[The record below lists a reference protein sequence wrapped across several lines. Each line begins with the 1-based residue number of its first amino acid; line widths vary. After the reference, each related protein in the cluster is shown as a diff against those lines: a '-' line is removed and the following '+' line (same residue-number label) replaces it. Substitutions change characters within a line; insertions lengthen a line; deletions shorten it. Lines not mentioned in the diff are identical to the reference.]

1 MRRILIIILAT
12 LCCTLASAR
21 SYDIEDIPNVQIENR
36 YRFTSNPDGILSQN
50 AVALIDSICYDL
62 RHRGIAQVAV
72 VAVKEIDSDDVF
84 DFAYKLFSHWGV
96 GSKSDSGI
104 GVLLVEEA
112 REIRFVTGYGIEG
125 VLPDAIC
132 KRIQTQYMLPHFRRG
147 DYSSGMVMGMRAIRA
162 QLNGSELDAGGND
175 DYIEDESEDIWAI
188 VGFLSFIILFTIFII
203 ILIDRQTRKCPKC
216 KQLTL
221 QKESTQL
228 ISKHF
233 GVSTYQ
239 DTYVCTNCGNR
250 VNRNRQEN
258 NSANHRRGGGG
269 PIIMGG
275 GFGQGFGGGGS
286 FGGGWGGGRFGGG
299 GAGSRW

>member
-1 MRRILIIILAT
+1 MRRLLIIILAT

-132 KRIQTQYMLPHFRRG
+132 KRIQTQYMLPHFREG
-147 DYSSGMVMGMRAIRA
+147 NYSAGMVAGVEAVARV
-162 QLNGSELDAGGND
+162 LEGSEPLPAEEGENPEMWLMLI
-175 DYIEDESEDIWAI
+175 Y
-188 VGFLSFIILFTIFII
+188 FLFPFIALC
-203 ILIDRQTRKCPKC
+203 LLALLRSRCPQCGRRKLQLQE
-216 KQLTL
+216 QLTL
-221 QKESTQL
+221 GSNAFYTLVED
-228 ISKHF
+228 
-233 GVSTYQ
+233 V
-239 DTYVCTNCGNR
+239 YVCQKCGATVR
-250 VNRNRQEN
+250 KRHRDYHEN
-258 NSANHRRGGGG
+258 NHGGGSLGG
-269 PIIMGG
+269 PFMGG
-275 GFGQGFGGGGS
+275 FGGGS
-286 FGGGWGGGRFGGG
+286 FGGGSMGGGFGGGHFGGG